1 MEQQLKIVACA
12 PDVGRIV
19 ATDTGKPA
27 KPRPNR
33 IRELTKQ
40 RKWTYP
46 DVAERVRTLAKAR
59 GDQNRA
65 KVHTITINRLATGEA
80 KMTQE
85 WMNLLG
91 EVFDVPPAEIISA
104 PLAQNLVRVQVLYAF
119 RGGQWRKASM
129 LSAAEQY
136 QLMIPREPRLDGLAL
151 YAGEIRGEDV
161 NHRYPRG
168 AIVLVA
174 KLDPGALN
182 RPGEVITDRRYHVR
196 ITREADGMIED
207 SIRCLVASRDGQLW
221 LKPESDRP
229 EHQEWTPL
237 TGRPGFSVEIIGR
250 VRGVFSPED

>member
-1 MEQQLKIVACA
+1 MEEQLKIVSGA
-12 PDVGRIV
+12 PDAGRIV
-19 ATDTGKPA
+19 AIHASKER

-33 IRELTKQ
+33 IRELTKA

-46 DVAERVRTLAKAR
+46 DVAERVRELARAR
-59 GDQNRA
+59 GDENRT

-91 EVFDVPPAEIISA
+91 EVFGVPPIEIISP
-104 PLAQNLVRVQVLYAF
+104 PLAQNLMRIQVLYAF
-119 RGGQWRKASM
+119 CGGRWCKSPM
-129 LSAAEQY
+129 LTPGEQY
-136 QLMIPREPRLDGLAL
+136 QLMIPKEPRLDGLNL

-161 NHRYPRG
+161 NHRYPAG

-196 ITREADGMIED
+196 ITRQADGMIED
-207 SIRCLVASRDGQLW
+207 SIKCLVANADGKLW

-229 EHQEWTPL
+229 EHQEWAPL
-237 TGRPGFSVEIIGR
+237 TGRPGYSVEIIGR
-250 VRGVFSPED
+250 VRGAFSPED